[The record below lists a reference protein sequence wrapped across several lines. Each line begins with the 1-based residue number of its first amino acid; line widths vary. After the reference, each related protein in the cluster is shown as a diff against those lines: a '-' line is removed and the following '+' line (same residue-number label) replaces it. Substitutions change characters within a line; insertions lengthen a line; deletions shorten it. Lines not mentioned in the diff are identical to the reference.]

1 MYKRI
6 LVPIDGSDTANL
18 GMKEAIRLA
27 KNTGAKIKL
36 LHVVDEAVTL
46 HYAEAPTYSI
56 QLQRRLEKQGARIL
70 EKAKRAASKQGISVS
85 TAMDKKFAP
94 VADTIVEG
102 AKKWPADVIVL
113 GTHGRRGISRLV
125 MGSDAE
131 SIVRTAPV
139 PVLLINS
146 KTVRT
151 SRKSRRRTS
160 H

>member
-18 GMKEAIRLA
+18 GMREAIRLA
-27 KNTGAKIKL
+27 KNTGAKIRL
-36 LHVVDEAVTL
+36 LHVVDEAVRL

-56 QLQRRLEKQGARIL
+56 QLLRRLEKQGTRIL
-70 EKAKRAASKQGISVS
+70 EKGKREASKQGVDVS
-85 TAMDKKFAP
+85 TSMDKKLAP

-102 AKKWPADVIVL
+102 AKKWSADVIVL
-113 GTHGRRGISRLV
+113 GTHGRRGFGRLV

-146 KTVRT
+146 KTARS
-151 SRKSRRRTS
+151 SRKRRPTR